1 MDRENAADLLG
12 KQIAVDAY
20 ADSYRDIIQTLR
32 DPKSILGSD
41 DHANAYR
48 AASSLYNRLDAPE
61 RQALEYVIH
70 DSILAGL
77 HRLLVI
83 SDGGGSFPADPAL
96 GENRASVSLTLSIH
110 DADDN
115 PISTVQVTPTEDGE
129 ELHDIFMNYVDEIK
143 STLRPG

>member
-12 KQIAVDAY
+12 KLIAVDAY

-41 DHANAYR
+41 DHSNAYR

-70 DSILAGL
+70 DSIVAGL
-77 HRLLVI
+77 HRLLVV
-83 SDGGGSFPADPAL
+83 SDSGGSFPADPAL
-96 GENRASVSLTLSIH
+96 GENQASVSLTLSIH

-115 PISTVQVTPTEDGE
+115 LISTVQVTPTEDGE

-143 STLRPG
+143 STLLPG